1 MISQPVKASN
11 SVTDRSTPARQDT
24 LILSRRFFV
33 SANALMERCWILLGM
48 MGSGKSA
55 LGRAIADL
63 SGREFIDTDILIQ
76 NTVCRPVAQV
86 FKLYGETAFR
96 EHESAVL
103 RKLMPG
109 HAVLSTGGGIVLRP
123 ENWSELRRL
132 GITVYL
138 EAPAEALIE
147 RLERS
152 KKRRPL
158 LDGEGWQAK
167 VRDLLEQR
175 IPLYQQAEITVR
187 VGEKDIE
194 STARDVMAALEAAS

>member
-76 NTVCRPVAQV
+76 NSQ
-86 FKLYGETAFR
+86 
-96 EHESAVL
+96 
-103 RKLMPG
+103 
-109 HAVLSTGGGIVLRP
+109 
-123 ENWSELRRL
+123 
-132 GITVYL
+132 
-138 EAPAEALIE
+138 
-147 RLERS
+147 
-152 KKRRPL
+152 
-158 LDGEGWQAK
+158 
-167 VRDLLEQR
+167 
-175 IPLYQQAEITVR
+175 
-187 VGEKDIE
+187 
-194 STARDVMAALEAAS
+194 